1 VNSIQYMS
9 TEQNNNLDHNM
20 NPEAL
25 HDFVNWLN
33 GQLVHLTTAINEAHE
48 ERNFGREAQYQGM
61 RDAFVRCLNKLVKN

>member
-1 VNSIQYMS
+1 MS

-48 ERNFGREAQYQGM
+48 ERNFGR
-61 RDAFVRCLNKLVKN
+61 